1 MYIYRL
7 YIIYFIIS
15 IGIIIIIYYI
25 IIIIL
30 YFYFYYDYYYY
41 VLYYYIY
48 IHIYVIK
55 SDCLGL
61 NPLICGI
68 LSRVQYPTNGW
79 KEGGGWMDG

>member
-1 MYIYRL
+1 MT
-7 YIIYFIIS
+7 IIIMFFII
-15 IGIIIIIYYI
+15 
-25 IIIIL
+25 
-30 YFYFYYDYYYY
+30 
-41 VLYYYIY
+41 IY

>member
-1 MYIYRL
+1 MYIYIDYILYILLLVLVLLL
-7 YIIYFIIS
+7 YIILLLLFYIFIFIMTIIIMFFII
-15 IGIIIIIYYI
+15 
-25 IIIIL
+25 
-30 YFYFYYDYYYY
+30 
-41 VLYYYIY
+41 IY